1 MSAPAAATAA
11 PASNASPIN
20 LLMKRADLIFTV
32 ALFATVMLLIVPVP
46 PFMLDVLLALSIG
59 LSLLVLLVIVY
70 VKDPPEFSGFPT
82 ILLGLTLY
90 RLALNI
96 CSTRLIL
103 TKGHAGNIIE
113 SFGHFVIQGNYIV
126 GFVVF
131 LILILINFVVIT
143 KGAGRIA
150 EVSARFTLDALPGK
164 QMAIDAELNAGII
177 DEVAASARRVK
188 VQKEAD
194 FYGSMDGA
202 SKFVRGDAVAGILI
216 TVVNVIGGFA
226 IGVFQ
231 MDLSLAD
238 SLQKF
243 NLLSIGDGLVAQI
256 PALIISVAAGLL
268 VTRASESTN
277 LGTQIGRQLVRY
289 PRALGIAAGMLGV
302 FGLMPGMPI
311 LPFFLLGGIA
321 GYVAWTLK
329 KQQPGDIAEALPDGT
344 ARPAAKGGKA
354 GAAGAKD
361 APAQT
366 GPKGMPEDIR
376 KLIELDVFA
385 IEIGYGLLPL
395 ADTTKGG
402 DLLSRV
408 TGVRKTLARE
418 KGILVP
424 PVSVRDNLE
433 LEPNDYRFLL
443 RGKTIA
449 RGTVMPG
456 RSMAMNVS
464 GSNVRL
470 RGVPTREPVFN
481 LDATWITDDEKKTAE
496 LNGYTVVDPSSVM
509 ITHLSETLKTHAH
522 LLLGRQDVQTLV
534 DHLKETHPALVAE
547 LLPDLVNLGIIQRV
561 LQNLLRENI
570 SILNL
575 PLILECIG
583 DFAALT
589 KNPDD
594 LSELVR
600 RRLGLYFVPEYECRP
615 GVIKALTLDPRLEQ
629 LLATKI
635 HRTPSEVG
643 LALDP
648 ATGDHLVNELNQ
660 RATELVQQGLTAA
673 LVVSTEI
680 RLPIKRFFEPS
691 LPRLAVLSF
700 QELPQATEVENIGFI
715 PMPPHLN
722 RSAAVPLEAKTA
734 ACDELRNEAFSFF
747 CSRGR

>member
-1 MSAPAAATAA
+1 MSATAAAA
-11 PASNASPIN
+11 PASAANSTAKASASP
-20 LLMKRADLIFTV
+20 LGKVLKRADLIFTG
-32 ALFATVMLLIVPVP
+32 ALFGTVMLLIMPVP
-46 PFMLDVLLALSIG
+46 PFVLDVLLALSIG

-131 LILILINFVVIT
+131 VILILINFVVIT

-177 DEVAASARRVK
+177 DEVTATTRRVK

-216 TVVNVIGGFA
+216 TLVNVIGGFA

-231 MDLSLAD
+231 MDLSLAE

-243 NLLSIGDGLVAQI
+243 TLLSIGDGLVAQV
-256 PALIISVAAGLL
+256 PALILSVAAGLL
-268 VTRASESTN
+268 VTRASENTN
-277 LGTQIGRQLVRY
+277 LGTQISRQLVRY
-289 PRALGIAAGMLGV
+289 PRALAIAAGMLAV
-302 FGLMPGMPI
+302 FGLIPGMPMF
-311 LPFFLLGGIA
+311 PFFFLGSLA
-321 GYVAWTLK
+321 GYVAWALK
-329 KQQPGDIAEALPDGT
+329 KQQNEAGEIEILAPEHADKG
-344 ARPAAKGGKA
+344 AKGGK
-354 GAAGAKD
+354 KD
-361 APAQT
+361 AAANGKDAAAQT
-366 GPKGMPEDIR
+366 PAKAGTDELR
-376 KLIELDVFA
+376 KLIDMDVFA

-395 ADTTKGG
+395 ADVSKGG

-433 LEPNDYRFLL
+433 LESNDYRFLL
-443 RGKTIA
+443 RGKAVA
-449 RGTVMPG
+449 RGTVMAG
-456 RSMAMNVS
+456 RWMAMNVS
-464 GSNVRL
+464 GSTVRL

-481 LDATWITDDEKKTAE
+481 LEATWIAEEEKKTAE
-496 LNGYTVVDPSSVM
+496 LNGYTVVDPASVM
-509 ITHLSETLKTHAH
+509 ITHLSETLKTSAH
-522 LLLGRQDVQTLV
+522 LLLGRQDVQTLI
-534 DHLKETHPALVAE
+534 DHVKETHPALVAE

-561 LQNLLRENI
+561 LQNLLRENV
-570 SILNL
+570 SIVNL
-575 PLILECIG
+575 PLVLECIG
-583 DFAALT
+583 DFASVT

-615 GVIKALTLDPRLEQ
+615 GVVKALTLDPRLEQ
-629 LLATKI
+629 FVATKV

-648 ATGDHLVNELNQ
+648 ATGHHILNELNQ
-660 RATELVQQGLTAA
+660 RSAELVQQGLPAA

-680 RLPIKRFFEPS
+680 RLPLKRFFEPS
-691 LPRLAVLSF
+691 LPRLVVLSF
-700 QELPQATEVENIGFI
+700 QELPPAIEIENAGFI
-715 PMPPHLN
+715 PMPGHLH
-722 RSAAVPLEAKTA
+722 RQIAAPAPAAVA
-734 ACDELRNEAFSFF
+734 A
-747 CSRGR
+747 

>member
-1 MSAPAAATAA
+1 
-11 PASNASPIN
+11 
-20 LLMKRADLIFTV
+20 MKRADLIFTA
-32 ALFATVMLLIVPVP
+32 ALFGTVMLLVVPVP
-46 PFMLDVLLALSIG
+46 PFVLDVLLALSIG

-103 TKGHAGNIIE
+103 TQGHAGNIIE
-113 SFGHFVIQGNYIV
+113 SFGNFVIQGNYIV

-177 DEVAASARRVK
+177 DEQSATARRLK
-188 VQKEAD
+188 IQKEAD

-216 TVVNVIGGFA
+216 TLVNIIGGFA

-231 MDLSLAD
+231 MDLSLGE

-243 NLLSIGDGLVAQI
+243 TLLSIGDGLVAQV

-268 VTRASESTN
+268 VTRASENTN
-277 LGTQIGRQLVRY
+277 LGTQVGRQLIRY
-289 PRALGIAAGMLGV
+289 PRALGIAAGMMGV
-302 FGLMPGMPI
+302 FGLMPGMPLI
-311 LPFFLLGGIA
+311 PFFMLGGMA
-321 GYVAWTLK
+321 GYIAWILK
-329 KQQPGDIAEALPDGT
+329 KQLPPEVDAGAAAAT
-344 ARPAAKGGKA
+344 PAASKGKA
-354 GAAGAKD
+354 AAGAKD
-361 APAQT
+361 APAVPT
-366 GPKGMPEDIR
+366 LKGGAEDLR
-376 KLIELDVFA
+376 RLIEMDVFA

-395 ADTTKGG
+395 ADVSKGG

-418 KGILVP
+418 KGLLVP

-443 RGKTIA
+443 RGKAIA

-456 RSMAMNVS
+456 RWMAMNVS
-464 GSNVRL
+464 GSTVRL
-470 RGVPTREPVFN
+470 RGVPTHEPVFN
-481 LDATWITDDEKKTAE
+481 LEATWIAEDEKKTAE

-509 ITHLSETLKTHAH
+509 ITHLSETLKSVAH
-522 LLLGRQDVQTLV
+522 LLLGRQDVQTLL
-534 DHLKETHPALVAE
+534 DHIKETHPALVAE

-575 PLILECIG
+575 PLVLECIG

-589 KNPDD
+589 KSPDD

-600 RRLGLYFVPEYECRP
+600 RRLGLYFVPEYECRA
-615 GVIKALTLDPRLEQ
+615 GVIKGLTLDPRLEQ
-629 LLATKI
+629 FVGTKV
-635 HRTPSEVG
+635 HRTASDIG

-648 ATGDHLVNELNQ
+648 ATGHHLLNELNQ
-660 RATELVQQGLTAA
+660 RSADLIQQGLPAV

-691 LPRLAVLSF
+691 VPRLVVLSF
-700 QELPQATEVENIGFI
+700 QELPASTEVENAGFI
-715 PMPPHLN
+715 TLPPHLN
-722 RSAAVPLEAKTA
+722 RLENRLPQPAAIA
-734 ACDELRNEAFSFF
+734 A
-747 CSRGR
+747 